1 METYIVPRIDH
12 IAYRVKDRHKAA
24 EFFVECLDYRVVKEF
39 QPKFSDGTNQGV
51 NCLVLEP
58 PEKRKDVPS
67 RVYLNTKH
75 DSWYQ
80 RPFPDTDY
88 HIAPE
93 IFISDGPPE
102 SIVGKW
108 VAERNNIG
116 GIHHLAYEVDDVQKV
131 MDEWRAKGFAEFL
144 TEEPIKC
151 PGLEQVFTRPS
162 DVTGVIIELIKRDKD
177 GFCEES
183 VAKLMESTVK
193 D

>member
-1 METYIVPRIDH
+1 MRLDH
-12 IAYRVKDRHKAA
+12 IAYRVRNRRQAA
-24 EFFVECLDYRVVKEF
+24 NFFVECFGYKIVKEF
-39 QPKFSDGTNQGV
+39 QPIFSDGTSQGV

-58 PEKRKDVPS
+58 PEKLKEM
-67 RVYLNTKH
+67 YTKYFL
-75 DSWYQ
+75 DSAI
-80 RPFPDTDY
+80 FSTEAEY
-88 HIAPE
+88 HLAPE
-93 IFISDGPPE
+93 IFISDGPSE
-102 SIVGKW
+102 SIVGRW
-108 VAERNNIG
+108 VIERNHIG

-131 MDEWRAKGFAEFL
+131 MDEWKAKGFAEFL

-162 DVTGVIIELIKRDKD
+162 YVTGVIIELIKRDKD